1 MDSELMTNCLRN
13 AAFTEKYLILRLAVS
28 RKGCDNMA
36 KNIELPRMGGPKVG
50 GAAQVQQHRESKRP
64 KRHSDAPYK
73 SVYAL

>member
-50 GAAQVQQHRESKRP
+50 GAARFSNTERAKRP